1 MKKATER
8 VRKVQAAVAAAQAE
22 IADAA
27 LARRDLQDG
36 EAAGRLG
43 SGPTAAELKRLRA
56 TVQKGEAA
64 EEALPGLQRQLE
76 DALEQWREAEIARL
90 TAEAEAQHQQRQA
103 IDAEV
108 KRIQQELTDQL
119 EMLRRFRMKP
129 NPRARRIH
137 VERMPHDKLIM
148 EVARYAD

>member
-27 LARRDLQDG
+27 LARRDLQDA

-43 SGPTAAELKRLRA
+43 SGPTGAELKKLRVR
-56 TVQKGEAA
+56 VQKGEAA
-64 EEALPGLQRQLE
+64 EEALPGLQRQFE
-76 DALEQWREAEIARL
+76 NALEQWREAEIARL
-90 TAEAEAQHQQRQA
+90 TAAAQVQHQERQE

-108 KRIQQELTDQL
+108 KRIQQELTEQL
-119 EMLRRFRMKP
+119 ERLRRFRMKP
-129 NPRARRIH
+129 NPQSQRVI
-137 VERMPHDKLIM
+137 VERMTHERLLM
-148 EVARYAD
+148 EVDRYAD